1 MTMAVLTTRTVAI
14 VGASSGIGLAAAVA
28 AAGEGARVIMLS
40 RSQAKLE
47 QASKAVPGQARSIA
61 VDMLERTAVDRAI
74 ASIGTIDHLVLT
86 AVGDEYALFAP
97 IANVSAE
104 QVERS
109 LDKVR
114 GFVNVTRAAVPLMR
128 ARGSITLVSGAG
140 AFKPSKETSLAAAAN
155 GAIVS
160 FGRSLSIELAP
171 VRVNVLMAGVVNT
184 PLHGDRRDAIRAAS
198 ESSLPARRFGEP
210 EDLAHAIV
218 FLMTNPYVTGHTLIV
233 DGGLLAS

>member
-1 MTMAVLTTRTVAI
+1 MTMAVLTTQTVAI

-28 AAGEGARVIMLS
+28 AAGEGARVVMLS
-40 RSQAKLE
+40 RSQTKLE
-47 QASKAVPGQARSIA
+47 QAANAVSGQRRVIA
-61 VDMLERTAVDRAI
+61 MDMLDRTAVDRAI
-74 ASIGTIDHLVLT
+74 GSIGTIDHLVTT
-86 AVGDEYALFAP
+86 AVGDEYALFAS
-97 IANVSAE
+97 IADLSTE

-114 GFVNVTRAAVPLMR
+114 GFVNVTRAAAPLMR
-128 ARGSITLVSGAG
+128 ERGSITLVSGAG
-140 AFKPSKETSLAAAAN
+140 AFKPSTHASLAAAAN

-171 VRVNVLMAGVVNT
+171 VRVNVLMPGVVNT

-198 ESSLPARRFGEP
+198 ESSLPAHRFGEP
-210 EDLAHAIV
+210 EDLAHAIL